1 MSAAGGFNRGFE
13 VLGDLVLTADG
24 RDLQLVSG
32 AAKVA
37 QSIKVRAQI
46 FKGSWR
52 YDRQLGMPYFQDIL
66 VFGASVELVRR
77 RFHEL
82 IANTDGVLSVQSL
95 TIKFDRTVETIF
107 VEFSCVTDTSEVVRD
122 VLDFKAAP

>member
-1 MSAAGGFNRGFE
+1 MAFNRSFP
-13 VLGDLVLTADG
+13 VLGDLQLTPDG

-37 QSIKVRAQI
+37 QSIRVRAQI

-66 VFGASVELVRR
+66 VFGSSVELVRR
-77 RFHEL
+77 RFHEM
-82 IANTDGVLSVQSL
+82 ISSTDGVLSIQSL
-95 TIKFDRTVETIF
+95 TIRFDHTGQTIF
-107 VEFSCVTDTSEVVRD
+107 VEFSCVTDTSEILRD
-122 VLDFKAAP
+122 VLDFKAAS

>member
-1 MSAAGGFNRGFE
+1 MSAAGGFNRGFP
-13 VLGDLVLTADG
+13 VRGDLQLTPDG
-24 RDLQLVSG
+24 RDLQLISG

-37 QSIKVRAQI
+37 QSIRVRAQI

-52 YDRQLGMPYFQDIL
+52 YDRQLGVPYFQDIL

-82 IANTDGVLSVQSL
+82 ISGTDGVLSVQKL
-95 TIKFDRTVETIF
+95 AIKLDRTNETIL
-107 VEFSCVTDTSEVVRD
+107 VEFEVLADTGEVIRD
-122 VLDFKAAP
+122 VLDFKAAA

>member
-1 MSAAGGFNRGFE
+1 MAFNRGFP
-13 VLGDLVLTADG
+13 VLGDLQLTPDG

-37 QSIKVRAQI
+37 QSIRVRAQI

-66 VFGASVELVRR
+66 VFGSSVELVRR
-77 RFHEL
+77 RFHEM
-82 IANTDGVLSVQSL
+82 ISSTDGVLSIQSL
-95 TIKFDRTVETIF
+95 TIRFDHTGQTIF
-107 VEFSCVTDTSEVVRD
+107 VEFSCVTDTSEILRD
-122 VLDFKAAP
+122 VLDFKAAS

>member
-1 MSAAGGFNRGFE
+1 MSAAGGFNRGFP
-13 VLGDLVLTADG
+13 VLGDLELTADG

-37 QSIKVRAQI
+37 QSIRVRAQI
-46 FKGSWR
+46 FHGSWR
-52 YDRQLGMPYFQDIL
+52 YDRQVGMPYFQDIL

-82 IANTDGVLSVQSL
+82 IANTDGVLSVQSI
-95 TIKFDRTVETIF
+95 TVKFDRTSETIF
-107 VEFSCVTDTSEVVRD
+107 VEFEALSDNSEVIRD

>member
-1 MSAAGGFNRGFE
+1 MAFNRGFP
-13 VLGDLVLTADG
+13 VLGDLQLTPDG

-37 QSIKVRAQI
+37 QSIRVRAQI

-66 VFGASVELVRR
+66 VFGSSVELVRR
-77 RFHEL
+77 RFHEM
-82 IANTDGVLSVQSL
+82 ISSTDGVLSIQSL
-95 TIKFDRTVETIF
+95 TIRFDRTSQTIF
-107 VEFSCVTDTSEVVRD
+107 VEFSCVTDTSEILRD
-122 VLDFKAAP
+122 VLDFKAAS